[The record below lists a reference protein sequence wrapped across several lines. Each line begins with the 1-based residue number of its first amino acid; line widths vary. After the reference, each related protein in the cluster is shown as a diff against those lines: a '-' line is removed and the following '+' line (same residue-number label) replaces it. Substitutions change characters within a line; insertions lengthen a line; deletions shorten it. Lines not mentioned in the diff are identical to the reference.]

1 MMQYLYTVDVHFTR
15 AKMQVFYQLNKE
27 VIRTTVSIHYW
38 YACNHSNIC
47 IAHMISCDHIVVGI
61 ISWTKSWY
69 RLQGHSQYRRYITL
83 MICIVYVFYTVDA
96 NGLGDPVRRSHITK
110 SIVHKGND
118 EVELHVVISKN
129 SRATRV

>member
-1 MMQYLYTVDVHFTR
+1 MFILLGPKCRCFTNSTRRSSGQQSQYIIGML
-15 AKMQVFYQLNKE
+15 
-27 VIRTTVSIHYW
+27 VIIV
-38 YACNHSNIC
+38 IC
-47 IAHMISCDHIVVGI
+47 IAHMISCDHIVVEI

-83 MICIVYVFYTVDA
+83 MMCILYVFYTVDA

-110 SIVHKGND
+110 SIVHEGND